1 MTSLRLSQV
10 RFKVAGWLASAFQK
24 LLIQSVSRV
33 FLMSSNTARTSA
45 PAALSSI
52 SGTVGISLP
61 LDVLA
66 LDVSALDVLAP
77 ELRAEPAGQEQPEH
91 PEIAGKRPER
101 MGEGGRPVALEHE
114 MTEPGRRVA
123 DRDSGREPA
132 PIDRRRGQRQQRDRR
147 QRAGVMQR
155 AAARVGMRGEIY
167 RP

>member
-61 LDVLA
+61 FDM
-66 LDVSALDVLAP
+66 LAP

-91 PEIAGKRPER
+91 PEIAGERPQR
-101 MGEGGRPVALEHE
+101 MGEGRRPVALEDE
-114 MTEPGRRVA
+114 MAEPGRRVA
-123 DRDSGREPA
+123 DHDRGQQPA
-132 PIDRRRGQRQQRDRR
+132 PIAFECGQHEQYHRRDCAGIM
-147 QRAGVMQR
+147 QRAG
-155 AAARVGMRGEIY
+155 ARMGVLFEI
-167 RP
+167 